1 MNRTARSAP
10 TSPASLTSVT
20 SATPRRPV
28 TPSLF
33 LAAGLTLAALPMLS
47 HAADLPARKTGLWE
61 TTTEMPDTGGMTMTA
76 RQCIDA
82 KTDQETQRK
91 ALEGQPGTKCDM
103 RNVKS
108 GAGGYEAEYSCKD
121 PQRGGTMHGR
131 IKVTGDMN
139 TQYTMTNT
147 MRMDPPQAGRSEM
160 SMTMKARHL
169 GACPADMKPG
179 EIRVSGMPGMPPGM
193 SMPGAP
199 GGSAGQGGGM
209 TPEQIQKM
217 MEQMKKQGGAAR

>member
-10 TSPASLTSVT
+10 TSHASPASLTSVT
-20 SATPRRPV
+20 APSARRLAA
-28 TPSLF
+28 PSF
-33 LAAGLTLAALPMLS
+33 LAACLVLTALPTLS

-82 KTDQETQRK
+82 KTDQEVQRK
-91 ALEGQPGTKCDM
+91 SLESQPGTKCDM

-121 PQRGGTMHGR
+121 PKQGGTMHGR
-131 IKVTGDMN
+131 IKVAGDMN
-139 TQYTMTNT
+139 SQYTMTNT
-147 MRMDPPQAGRSEM
+147 MRMDPPQAGRAEM

-179 EIRVSGMPGMPPGM
+179 EIRMPGMSGMP
-193 SMPGAP
+193 SMPSGP
-199 GGSAGQGGGM
+199 AGQGGGM

>member
-1 MNRTARSAP
+1 MNRTVRSAP
-10 TSPASLTSVT
+10 TSPASFTSVT
-20 SATPRRPV
+20 SVTARTLV
-28 TPSLF
+28 TPSL
-33 LAAGLTLAALPMLS
+33 LAACLVLTALPTLS
-47 HAADLPARKTGLWE
+47 HATDLPARKTGLWE
-61 TTTEMPDTGGMTMTA
+61 TSTEMPDTGGMTLTA

-82 KTDQETQRK
+82 KTDQEVQRK

-121 PQRGGTMHGR
+121 PKQGGTMHGR

-139 TQYTMTNT
+139 SQYTMTNT
-147 MRMDPPQAGRSEM
+147 MRMDPPQAGRAEM

-179 EIRVSGMPGMPPGM
+179 EIRMSGMPGMPGM
-193 SMPGAP
+193 PSGP
-199 GGSAGQGGGM
+199 AGQGGGM